1 MLKSVL
7 AMQLRLALGLAL
19 GTACLLT
26 YSPTSAS
33 AQSAADDI
41 ATDDYG
47 PLRPLVVFS
56 VSGVE
61 DSLDDIR
68 AMFATAGREDMS
80 DLLEGFLAAN
90 LRDLKG
96 FDREKPIGFMLFLD
110 AAQLPPRP
118 VPVGCVP
125 VDDIDEL
132 IKLVELGPITPKK
145 REGTE
150 NRYELVGNRRTLH
163 ALIQDGYALVTR
175 SETLLDD
182 GVMSPVDAFAPVSGR
197 YDVGLSVMLTS
208 IPPVLRDVFL
218 ATMRSN
224 AEAELQQRD
233 DESEAAYSIRRANGM
248 SALEFFDLLI
258 RGGDSITLGLQADRE
273 QNSATLELMVQAL
286 PDSDL
291 STYLKEFSG
300 QQSEFAPLETP
311 DAPLSLNVSWKLD
324 AREKKA
330 LRESL
335 EGLELAAQERFVAVG
350 KETIKDL
357 FSPLIA
363 TVEAGHLNA
372 CIQFASPDGEEFAL
386 TGAVK
391 IVGGE
396 TFARGLDGL
405 LHEAESLENV
415 DSVTLNAANHRNV
428 ALHRL
433 RATNASEED
442 LRMYGGHPDLYIGA
456 SSRTLWFGLGGADA
470 LPTLTASIDRL
481 ADATP
486 EERAR
491 STAPVQI
498 VFRMAPWLRLPP
510 KDDEDLVRRDLAT
523 MAMEEGADAV
533 RIDVR
538 PNEHGVRVRAQFD
551 SGFVQ
556 LLALLIAHQY
566 DMSQF

>member
-7 AMQLRLALGLAL
+7 VMRNRLALGLVL
-19 GTACLLT
+19 GTASLLMFAA
-26 YSPTSAS
+26 SPVA
-33 AQSAADDI
+33 AQSALDDVDADE
-41 ATDDYG
+41 YG

-61 DSLDDIR
+61 ESLEDLR
-68 AMFATAGREDMS
+68 AMFATAGREDMME
-80 DLLEGFLAAN
+80 LFEGFLASN

-110 AAQLPPRP
+110 ASQLPPRP

-125 VDDIDEL
+125 VDDINEL

-145 REGTE
+145 REGTD

-182 GVMSPVDAFAPVSGR
+182 GVMSPAEAFAPVSGR
-197 YDVGLSVMLTS
+197 YDAGVSVMLTS

-233 DESEAAYSIRRANGM
+233 EESQAAYSIRRANGL

-258 RGGDSITLGLQADRE
+258 RGGDNITLGLQADRE
-273 QNSATLELMVQAL
+273 KNSAIVELMVQAL

-300 QQSEFAPLETP
+300 QQSEFAPLETS

-324 AREKKA
+324 SREKKA

-335 EGLELAAQERFVAVG
+335 EGLELAAQERFVSVG
-350 KETIKDL
+350 KETIENL

-372 CIQFASPDGEEFAL
+372 CIQFASQEGDEFTL

-391 IVGGE
+391 LVGGE

-415 DSVTLNAANHRNV
+415 DSVTLNAANHRDV

-442 LRMYGGHPDLYIGA
+442 LRMYGGHPDLYLGA
-456 SSRTLWFGLGGADA
+456 SPRTFWFGLGGAEA

-510 KDDEDLVRRDLAT
+510 KDDEDLVRRDLASL
-523 MAMEEGADAV
+523 AMEGGEDAV